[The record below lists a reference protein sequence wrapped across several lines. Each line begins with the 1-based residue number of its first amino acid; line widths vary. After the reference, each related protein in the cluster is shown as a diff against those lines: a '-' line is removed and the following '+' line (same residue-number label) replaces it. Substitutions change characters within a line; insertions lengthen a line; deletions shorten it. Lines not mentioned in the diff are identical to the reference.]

1 MDEKFRADTA
11 IANSQREFDLRK
23 VGYQN
28 EVNQR
33 VSPASCSSIR

>member
-1 MDEKFRADTA
+1 MEQKFEADTA

-23 VGYQN
+23 VAYQN

-33 VSPASCSSIR
+33 VSST